1 MQELEPLVLAALVEL
16 DSDEFALG
24 WLLDIVRDACPDAG
38 FDALKRMVL
47 GIVGELLS
55 RDLAQ
60 VHLFDGAPTA
70 GAVPA
75 VLDQIRRRWD
85 LVGDRLGLGDVAYL
99 SITAAGRAAVRS
111 ATQP

>member
-1 MQELEPLVLAALVEL
+1 MQELEPLVHAALVEL

-24 WLLDIVRDACPDAG
+24 WLLDIVRDTCPDAE

-47 GIVGELLS
+47 GIVAELLS

-70 GAVPA
+70 GAAPA
-75 VLDQIRRRWD
+75 ALDQIRRRWD
-85 LVGDRLGLGDVAYL
+85 LVGDQLRLGDVAYL
-99 SITAAGRAAVRS
+99 SITPTGRAAVRS
-111 ATQP
+111 SSES